1 MGNAPSSTP
10 AENIGDAAS
19 SASTSDVTT
28 STPTSDG
35 AGVTP
40 APTTTGG
47 GGTADATTADA
58 TAADATNAH
67 DTTPA
72 LGTQPHP
79 DELDLVF
86 IVDCTGSMGS
96 YIHAAQTNIRRI
108 MEKIVAFE
116 KTNAR
121 FGLVAYRDHP
131 PQDRTYVTRTFDF
144 TSSRKTMQSNVDWMS
159 AAGGGDGPEAVTAGL
174 KAAIDMDWRKEATK
188 VVILIAD
195 APPHGLGER
204 GDGFPNGDPDGHDPL
219 DLARTML
226 RRGITC
232 YPVGCEPALGHY
244 SFARD
249 FMCTLARIT
258 EGQAVTLSSAE
269 LLADV
274 IIGGAQEEVALE
286 KIMDEITN
294 EVEEEQTAAQMRGEA
309 LDEAELCTRVT
320 QKLASRGT
328 RTRQM
333 KHDSKMESPHA
344 DLMTGQATLGA
355 WRKAAPATAEG
366 PDLAGSLHCL
376 DDDCGGEALDLCAAS
391 SFSSA
396 PPSRRRSMSPKKK
409 KKASRAGLFSSA
421 PPPMSSA
428 PPPMMKSAGGAAM
441 KQGATSMGA
450 TSVTVEEDLISPE
463 QVMRCMKKSAARR
476 R

>member
-1 MGNAPSSTP
+1 M
-10 AENIGDAAS
+10 
-19 SASTSDVTT
+19 
-28 STPTSDG
+28 
-35 AGVTP
+35 
-40 APTTTGG
+40 
-47 GGTADATTADA
+47 
-58 TAADATNAH
+58 
-67 DTTPA
+67 
-72 LGTQPHP
+72 L
-79 DELDLVF
+79 L
-86 IVDCTGSMGS
+86 
-96 YIHAAQTNIRRI
+96 QTL
-108 MEKIVAFE
+108 
-116 KTNAR
+116 T
-121 FGLVAYRDHP
+121 
-131 PQDRTYVTRTFDF
+131 
-144 TSSRKTMQSNVDWMS
+144 
-159 AAGGGDGPEAVTAGL
+159 
-174 KAAIDMDWRKEATK
+174 
-188 VVILIAD
+188 
-195 APPHGLGER
+195 
-204 GDGFPNGDPDGHDPL
+204 
-219 DLARTML
+219 
-226 RRGITC
+226 
-232 YPVGCEPALGHY
+232 
-244 SFARD
+244 
-249 FMCTLARIT
+249 
-258 EGQAVTLSSAE
+258 SAE

-421 PPPMSSA
+421 SPPMSSA
-428 PPPMMKSAGGAAM
+428 PSPMMKSAGGAAM